1 SIACGRS
8 DPPKYEIHRLHPIAL
23 FLLYN
28 VLLVC
33 TSTYVVTYSSCPMLK
48 PTPPSHLPLQ
58 SDDGALS
65 LSVATGWIALI
76 WYAILLAVTGLGYFQ
91 IWKYFLTKPPPSRLS
106 HAPDAPHVT
115 VIRPVKGLEPH
126 LYDCLAATFQQ
137 NYPRDKLSICLCVS
151 TRTDPAYPTLR
162 KLIADFPNVD
172 ARITV
177 EDEDPLLQP
186 NGTNTYSLGPNPK
199 IRNMSRAYR
208 EAKGDIVWIIDC
220 NVWVG
225 KGVCAR
231 MVDRLCGSG
240 AGSKKYKFV
249 HHLPVVV
256 DVTGESN
263 LRAERQAL
271 LDADPHTTAADAAAA
286 AAMPSVRPEDGP
298 AAMLAEGGGRLEEL
312 FLSSAHAK
320 MYTAINTVLVAPC
333 IVGKSNMFRR
343 SHLDYLTATSAAGPE
358 HRHPGIDF
366 FSDNI
371 CEDHLIGDLL
381 WKKQIREEK
390 ELGERWGKHA
400 MVFGDLAIQ
409 PVANMSVPAYIAR
422 RVRWLR
428 VRKFTVLLATLVE
441 PGTESFLCT
450 IYGAWGIT
458 TALAPYLVRHGVQS
472 ATCLQTW
479 GAFFAMFAVGMIAWV
494 LVDWTLYIKLHSARC
509 IELDKDTPGFARP
522 QRHRSAQITRRPFL
536 QWFAA
541 WLGRELLALPIWTM
555 AVYGGVTVVWRD
567 RRFKV
572 GFDAKVREIDHA
584 PTVSVEG
591 SSSSRAVAGK
601 VRSD

>member
-1 SIACGRS
+1 MIPTR
-8 DPPKYEIHRLHPIAL
+8 IRLLLLLQNVVLICICVYVAFPSWSML
-23 FLLYN
+23 EPTFSFLGPDDDAVN
-28 VLLVC
+28 V
-33 TSTYVVTYSSCPMLK
+33 
-48 PTPPSHLPLQ
+48 
-58 SDDGALS
+58 
-65 LSVATGWIALI
+65 SVAIGWIALI
-76 WYAILLAVTGLGYFQ
+76 WYTFIQGVCGLGYFQ
-91 IWKYFLTKPPPSRLS
+91 IWKYFLSQPHRSRLTNAS
-106 HAPDAPHVT
+106 DSPHVT
-115 VIRPVKGLEPH
+115 AIRPVKGLEPH
-126 LYDCLAATFQQ
+126 LYDCLAATFRQD
-137 NYPRDKLSICLCVS
+137 YPRDKLSIRLCVS
-151 TRTDPAYPTLR
+151 TRDDPAYPTLR
-162 KLIADFPNVD
+162 KLIADFPHVD
-172 ARITV
+172 AQIFV
-177 EDEDPLLQP
+177 EDEDPLLQQDGI
-186 NGTNTYSLGPNPK
+186 NAYTLGPNPK

-231 MVDRLCGSG
+231 MVDRLCGTGPSS
-240 AGSKKYKFV
+240 SKKYKFV
-249 HHLPVVV
+249 HHLPVAV

-263 LRAERQAL
+263 LREERQAL
-271 LDADPHTTAADAAAA
+271 VDANPQATAADTAA
-286 AAMPSVRPEDGP
+286 AAMPCVRPEDGP
-298 AAMLAEGGGRLEEL
+298 TAMIATGGGRLEEL

-343 SHLDYLTATSAAGPE
+343 SHLDYLTSSSPSGPE
-358 HRHPGIDF
+358 TRHPGIDF

-381 WKKQIREEK
+381 WKKQVREEK

-400 MVFGDLAIQ
+400 MVFGDMAIQ

-458 TALAPYLVRHGVQS
+458 TALAPYLERKGVQF
-472 ATCLQTW
+472 AAHLGTW
-479 GAFFAMFAVGMIAWV
+479 SAFFVLFALGIISWV
-494 LVDWTLYIKLHSARC
+494 LVDWTLYIKLHSAKC
-509 IELDKDTPGFARP
+509 IELDEDTPAFARP
-522 QRHRSAQITRRPFL
+522 QRYRSSQTTRRPFM

-541 WLGRELLALPIWTM
+541 WLGRELLALPIWIM
-555 AVYGGVTVVWRD
+555 AVYGGVTIVWRD

-572 GFDAKVREIDHA
+572 GFDAKVREIDP
-584 PTVSVEG
+584 PTLPAHV
-591 SSSSRAVAGK
+591 SSSVGVAAGK